1 MEFEHKDD
9 GTLLARLIFET
20 TETPKQE
27 DVQVIAAY
35 RENGQL
41 KRVEIPKLTDISLSF
56 IILEEYLD
64 YEISV
69 YVWDKNMKP
78 LMEVQKVNKL

>member
-9 GTLLARLIFET
+9 GTLLAKLIFET

-27 DVQVIAAY
+27 DVQVIVAY

-41 KRVEIPKLTDISLSF
+41 KRVEIPELTDISSSF